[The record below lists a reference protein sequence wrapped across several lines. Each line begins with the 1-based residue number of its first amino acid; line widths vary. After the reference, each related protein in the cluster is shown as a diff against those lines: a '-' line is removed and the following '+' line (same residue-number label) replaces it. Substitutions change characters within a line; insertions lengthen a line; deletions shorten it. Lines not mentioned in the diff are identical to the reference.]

1 VQGAGLLGLIVL
13 FGLFILCA
21 AHAGALLGAEY
32 VPPGLGES
40 AWVEGGQLSG
50 TQVAERDG
58 MLVPPLR
65 THGGWVFG
73 RTGLLGGLSVARVA
87 TSVQTAESTS
97 AESRS
102 ALRPAVSVRRWLM
115 DPVSSTPL
123 FFLTSGVH
131 LVVPFVV
138 SASDGAST
146 EEESALD
153 EAAEEDEDR
162 IGGWGGQ
169 LGMGAEYRL
178 ENGISFGMK
187 STVEIH
193 RSQKSNAQTRTVSV
207 LVRPQTALTVGFWF

>member
-1 VQGAGLLGLIVL
+1 VQGAGGLELIVL
-13 FGLFILCA
+13 FGLVLLSTA
-21 AHAGALLGAEY
+21 QAGAMLGAEY
-32 VPPGLGES
+32 VPPGLGEL
-40 AWVEGGQLSG
+40 AWVAGGQLSG

-73 RTGLLGGLSVARVA
+73 RTGILGGLSVARVA

-97 AESRS
+97 VESRT
-102 ALRPAVSVRRWLM
+102 ALRPSISVRRYSM
-115 DPVSSTPL
+115 EPVSATPL
-123 FFLTSGVH
+123 FFLSSGLH
-131 LVVPFVV
+131 LVVPFVS
-138 SASDGAST
+138 SASDGATT
-146 EEESALD
+146 EEDSALA
-153 EAAEEDEDR
+153 EAAEEDENR

-187 STVEIH
+187 SSVVIH
-193 RSQKSNAQTRTVSV
+193 RSQQSNAQTRTVSV